1 MSLSQNAARRP
12 KVSNAVLDSSAVL
25 ALLLAEPGA
34 DKVRSALPGALLS
47 TVNFA
52 EIVSKLCERGMP
64 ADQARAVIE
73 TIGVEV
79 VDFDLDQACITG
91 DLRNRTRSAGLS
103 LGDRA
108 CLALASSRK
117 LPAITADTAWTTLPN
132 FEIIAIRSSGT

>member
-1 MSLSQNAARRP
+1 MSD
-12 KVSNAVLDSSAVL
+12 AVLDSSAVL

-34 DKVRSALPGALLS
+34 DKVRSPLPGALLS

-64 ADQARAVIE
+64 ANQARIAIE
-73 TIGVEV
+73 SIGVEV
-79 VDFDLDQACITG
+79 IDFDLNQACLTG

-117 LPAITADTAWTTLPN
+117 LPAITADTAWTTLPD
-132 FEIIAIRSSGT
+132 FEVVAIRGSGS